1 MVAGLAAGCGGK
13 STGPLRIGVMLPLTG
28 PDAVGAQ
35 GPLEWARENV
45 NAGGSVDGRP
55 IQFVYRDLAR
65 QSPIKVA
72 QSFAA
77 DDSITAVIGPKNS
90 AGDGSCS
97 T

>member
-1 MVAGLAAGCGGK
+1 
-13 STGPLRIGVMLPLTG
+13 MLPLTG

-45 NAGGSVDGRP
+45 NAAGGVDGRP

-72 QSFAA
+72 QSFAS

-90 AGDGSCS
+90 EDARQVVS
-97 T
+97 TFYDHHKVRDRSR